1 MSSVSFL
8 KAEKKNAKSISYY
21 NIVHN
26 PWGLIDQ
33 STNYYYYYYYYYY
46 AADAS
51 DIFMSGFH
59 PYFNLICVSDC

>member
-8 KAEKKNAKSISYY
+8 KAEKKNAKSISYN

-33 STNYYYYYYYYYY
+33 STNNNNNNNNNNIVKNVTSLFGSMVYVIN
-46 AADAS
+46 S
-51 DIFMSGFH
+51 
-59 PYFNLICVSDC
+59 L